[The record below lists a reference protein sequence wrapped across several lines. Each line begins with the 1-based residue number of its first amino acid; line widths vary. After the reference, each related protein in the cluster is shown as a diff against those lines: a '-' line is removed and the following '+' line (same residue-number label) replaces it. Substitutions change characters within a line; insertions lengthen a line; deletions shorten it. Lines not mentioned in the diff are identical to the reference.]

1 MKIVNRLLIIYFCNK
16 TQVNTRIR
24 FQNDLM
30 PETELEAED
39 LIKIRKDSVNSIT
52 TDEEGETISVSE
64 FKTPSRLEFYSN
76 EDP

>member
-1 MKIVNRLLIIYFCNK
+1 ML
-16 TQVNTRIR
+16 
-24 FQNDLM
+24 
-30 PETELEAED
+30 ETEVEAED

-52 TDEEGETISVSE
+52 TDEEGETSSVSE